1 METRRGQAAA
11 SIAWSLSLVAFFA
24 GPAAGDER
32 IWSEGR
38 YDYVQLQP
46 AESGVSNAQPAS
58 VSAERLRFL
67 LASVQLKDRNGKAV
81 PLFAAEEVER
91 LAQPFSEALRRADA
105 RQDIVFF
112 SSERRG
118 EGLFA
123 PRLGI
128 AGRIFYADDAIQMI
142 FGASRLDFADQ
153 LRATNVMPPFSFGGR
168 AEPSEVEVRAE
179 RAAHPAGGARRDWL
193 VWRTAQEPQAGS
205 SSGEG
210 QASKDDQFSQQQ
222 EQRLRLLQRLREQ
235 GLITDQEYQEKKREI
250 LRGL

>member
-1 METRRGQAAA
+1 VRLQAA
-11 SIAWSLSLVAFFA
+11 
-24 GPAAGDER
+24 
-32 IWSEGR
+32 
-38 YDYVQLQP
+38 
-46 AESGVSNAQPAS
+46 ESDAKNAQPVS
-58 VSAERLRFL
+58 VSAERLRLL
-67 LASVQLKDRNGKAV
+67 LASVKVKDGHGEV
-81 PLFAAEEVER
+81 VLLFADAEVER
-91 LAQPFSEALRRADA
+91 LAEPLSKALRLADV

-128 AGRIFYADDAIQMI
+128 AGRIFHADDAIQII
-142 FGASRLDFADQ
+142 FGAARLDFADQ

-168 AEPSEVEVRAE
+168 AAPSEVDVGAE

-193 VWRTAQEPQAGS
+193 VWHTAEEPQAGS
-205 SSGEG
+205 SSEEG
-210 QASKDDQFSQQQ
+210 QASKDDRFSQQQ